1 MAALDSPDQEL
12 GVQLSYYR
20 YRSLGGVLR
29 RAVQIDAALGRA
41 NPDSDGSFGWIRKA
55 NMETDRSARRR
66 LAGQTEESIDA
77 RGYILENK
85 SVLLHHVSS
94 SLAGTRLVSPTCGS
108 WPTADSWLA
117 EMRGEPKVP
126 VFEQKTVFEAA
137 EEYCKKGFRV
147 AAVNAASAYHAG
159 GGFATG
165 GRHAL
170 EESMCIQSTLF
181 PSLQLGEALAKKAGV
196 VSPSF
201 VPCRRDGT
209 PWTPHLPA
217 DGVLLSPSVEVFRS
231 GTNEGY
237 PFLATPFQLQAVIS
251 VAMPNCNPTM
261 SDSPVDAPS
270 DPVEYAEALKSRWH
284 ATLVAAIE
292 ASANCVVLPD
302 AGCGVFKNDPKA
314 VGFALGE
321 MLRLLGRAFDQVVIA
336 SPAPAGRVF
345 AEAAAQALDPNPLA
359 QLPEPTSP
367 SSPSGP
373 SWLFETNHGFRPF
386 FQDCQ
391 VVLEQKYKQFRSGGP
406 AQVWISSAGKNIKVD
421 FQHMAQVVEGSTRTR
436 AVQRME

>member
-1 MAALDSPDQEL
+1 MLAIEPLHLRGLRTFECAEEL

-29 RAVQIDAALGRA
+29 RAVQIDTATHGRA

-66 LAGQTEESIDA
+66 IAGKTQESIDA

-85 SVLLHHVSS
+85 SVLLRHVSS

-117 EMRGEPKVP
+117 EMRGEPKAP

-137 EEYCKKGFRV
+137 EEYCKRGFRV

-196 VSPSF
+196 ASPSF
-201 VPCRRDGT
+201 VPCRRDGS

-237 PFLATPFQLQAVIS
+237 PFLATPFQLQVT
-251 VAMPNCNPTM
+251 MPGQPAHICN
-261 SDSPVDAPS
+261 
-270 DPVEYAEALKSRWH
+270 ALKSRWR

-292 ASANCVVLPD
+292 ANANCVVLPD

-314 VGFALGE
+314 KPQRKPGWKLLHDPPSRVALLSDE
-321 MLRLLGRAFDQVVIA
+321 IVIA

-367 SSPSGP
+367 SSPSGA
-373 SWLFETNHGFRPF
+373 SWLFETNHGFHPF

-391 VVLEQKYKQFRSGGP
+391 VVLEQKYQQFRNGGP
-406 AQVWISSAGKNIKVD
+406 AQVWVTSAGKNIKVD
-421 FQHMAQVVEGSTRTR
+421 FQFLG
-436 AVQRME
+436 